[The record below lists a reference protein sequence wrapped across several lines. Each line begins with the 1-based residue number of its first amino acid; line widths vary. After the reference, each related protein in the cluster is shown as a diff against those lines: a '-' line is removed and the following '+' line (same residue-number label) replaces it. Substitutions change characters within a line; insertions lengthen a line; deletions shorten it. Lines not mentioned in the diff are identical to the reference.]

1 LAAPEPRY
9 GADAQLPNGN
19 ATGGLPA
26 GISILLVSAMTLS
39 LLMTAA
45 VLIVVS
51 G

>member
-1 LAAPEPRY
+1 
-9 GADAQLPNGN
+9 LPAGD

-26 GISILLVSAMTLS
+26 WVSLLLFSGMTLS